1 MEGVMEKFLSVYGAE
16 TTYIAA
22 SAAIIAAIISGLVA
36 IGGYILTSR
45 NNTKLS
51 FINTAT
57 ASRIKWMSEVRELL
71 SDFITFLPQYN
82 PFVLGKIKNDEFDFT
97 NDYFNL
103 NKLIKIKTKL
113 ELLLGSKEK
122 ECNRE
127 SNEDDRD
134 LKVLNSVKEAFDIV
148 NKLNIFFTMYLCNS
162 QNENEN
168 LATELD
174 EDFCEKIL
182 ENLEYR
188 FFQGNKFKDN
198 REKLIYFLSS
208 TKGSNE
214 EFLKHVYIVNI
225 NSSIKDIINKELNSK
240 VNEIVKNSQ
249 ESLKFEWERVKKE
262 SKKGDLKKRNKLM
275 KPFKK

>member
-1 MEGVMEKFLSVYGAE
+1 MEKFLSVYGAE

>member
-1 MEGVMEKFLSVYGAE
+1 MEKFLSVYGGE

-57 ASRIKWMSEVRELL
+57 ASRIKWIAEVRELL

-82 PFVLGKIKNDEFDFT
+82 PFILKKIKEEKEEFDFT
-97 NDYFNL
+97 NDYLNL

-113 ELLLGSKEK
+113 ELLLGSKGK
-122 ECNRE
+122 DCNDE
-127 SNEDDRD
+127 NNIEDKD
-134 LKVLNSVKEAFDIV
+134 LKVLKSVKDAFNIV

-174 EDFCEKIL
+174 ENFCEKLL
-182 ENLEYR
+182 EKLDSS
-188 FFQGNKFKDN
+188 FFQGNDFKDN

-208 TKGSNE
+208 KNGSNE

-225 NSSIKDIINKELNSK
+225 NSSIKYIINKELNSK
-240 VNEIVKNSQ
+240 VEEIVKNSQ
-249 ESLKFEWERVKKE
+249 EALKFEWERVKKE

>member
-168 LATELD
+168 LATVLD
-174 EDFCEKIL
+174 ENFCEKLL
-182 ENLEYR
+182 EKLDSS
-188 FFQGNKFKDN
+188 FFQGNDFKDN

-208 TKGSNE
+208 KNGSNE

-225 NSSIKDIINKELNSK
+225 NSSIKYIINKELNSK
-240 VNEIVKNSQ
+240 VEEIVKNSQ
-249 ESLKFEWERVKKE
+249 EALKFEWERVKKE